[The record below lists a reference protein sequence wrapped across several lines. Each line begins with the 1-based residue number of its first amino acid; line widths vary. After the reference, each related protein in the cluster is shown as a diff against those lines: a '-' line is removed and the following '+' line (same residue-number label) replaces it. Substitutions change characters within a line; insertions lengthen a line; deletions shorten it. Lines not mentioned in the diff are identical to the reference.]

1 MRKRLSLVSIA
12 AAALVVSCVAPGPV
26 VVDARPAASVLR
38 APSGS
43 GWSGPIQDR
52 KDVEARLLAAHNRE
66 RVAAGVPPLTWDPAL
81 AASAAAYGPVLASS
95 GGLDHAP
102 PQMRVG
108 QGENLWMGTRG
119 AFTLER
125 MVADWASEKSMFR
138 PGIFPNVSETGRWP
152 DVGHYTQIIWPGTT
166 RVGCALQTS
175 GASDYL
181 ICRYSP
187 PGNVDGQRVP

>member
-1 MRKRLSLVSIA
+1 MQKSLCLVSIG
-12 AAALVVSCVAPGPV
+12 AAALTVSCASPGPV
-26 VVDARPAASVLR
+26 VVQSATARSA
-38 APSGS
+38 S

-52 KDVEARLLAAHNRE
+52 NDMAARLLAAHNRE
-66 RVAAGVPPLTWDPAL
+66 RSAAGVPPLTWDPGL
-81 AASAAAYGPVLASS
+81 AASAAAYGPLLASS

-125 MVADWASEKSMFR
+125 MVADWAGEKSMFR
-138 PGIFPNVSETGRWP
+138 PGVFPNVSQTGRWA
-152 DVGHYTQIIWPGTT
+152 DVGHYTQIIWRDTT
-166 RVGCALQTS
+166 RVGCAIQTTS
-175 GASDYL
+175 ASDYL

-187 PGNVDGQRVP
+187 AGNVNGQPVP